1 MSADQLIAKALST
14 SSEEEAIA
22 CLVMARKKGL
32 KLGVSA
38 HGKHTVESRTN
49 QLRNLL
55 DMYNKLNR
63 DHRNLINKF
72 NEHEHENVINA
83 SKLKKQI
90 SWTRKTA
97 VIAVILSIMLTATV
111 ANSISNSKI
120 KALQA
125 EMSQTELAPCQTI
138 FCVIGRGL

>member
-14 SSEEEAIA
+14 TSEEEAIA

-32 KLGVSA
+32 KLVSSSD
-38 HGKHTVESRTN
+38 GKHTVESRTK
-49 QLRNLL
+49 QLQNLL
-55 DMYNKLNR
+55 DMYNTLKR
-63 DHRNLINKF
+63 DHQKLINKF

-111 ANSISNSKI
+111 ANSISNRKI

-125 EMSQTELAPCQTI
+125 EMSQMELAPCQTI
-138 FCVIGRGL
+138 FCVIGRRL

>member
-14 SSEEEAIA
+14 DSEDEAIA

-38 HGKHTVESRTN
+38 DGKHTVKSSTK
-49 QLRNLL
+49 QLQNVL
-55 DMYNKLNR
+55 DMYNTLKIDHYKLV
-63 DHRNLINKF
+63 KQF
-72 NEHEHENVINA
+72 NARVHET
-83 SKLKKQI
+83 SKLKEQI

-97 VIAVILSIMLTATV
+97 VIAVILSIMLTTAV
-111 ANSISNSKI
+111 VGSISNSRV

-125 EMSQTELAPCQTI
+125 EINKMELAPCQTI
-138 FCVIGRGL
+138 FCVIGRAL